1 MTLAQKEK
9 EGKME
14 NENVKD
20 RKKQNVKWEKKKRTF
35 R

>member
-20 RKKQNVKWEKKKRTF
+20 RKKQNIK
-35 R
+35 